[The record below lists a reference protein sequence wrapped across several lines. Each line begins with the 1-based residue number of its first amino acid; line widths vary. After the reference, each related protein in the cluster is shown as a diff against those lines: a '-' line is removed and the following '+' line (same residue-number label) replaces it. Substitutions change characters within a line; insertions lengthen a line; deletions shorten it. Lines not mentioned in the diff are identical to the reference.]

1 MHSQVKQ
8 RCATATGDN
17 ETTSGSER
25 TKNKKMKS
33 AFWHVGNKEC
43 AVVSERASDREC
55 KWARVIEKAKGKG
68 EKVEG

>member
-1 MHSQVKQ
+1 MKLPPEVKGQ
-8 RCATATGDN
+8 KR
-17 ETTSGSER
+17 
-25 TKNKKMKS
+25 MKS

-55 KWARVIEKAKGKG
+55 EWARVIGKAKGKG